1 MGSDECHGRTLGRGE
16 LSIKRTRRSQDYWA
30 RVQGTLLQGSSAAI
44 INFQGH
50 RVLLSIKKGS
60 RMIPRALWIGGKFTL
75 PVSVCLAPQIMRSQ
89 GQIVWFDCRTRRS
102 ILSARIGVSRVGP
115 GFGGWQ
121 VPPGPSLHRIQY
133 LQPATGRG
141 AHSFWGN
148 LQGTRERKKGTDGD
162 GKTNVGPVSV
172 P

>member
-1 MGSDECHGRTLGRGE
+1 MKPWCHRTIGPGS
-16 LSIKRTRRSQDYWA
+16 
-30 RVQGTLLQGSSAAI
+30 QGSSCR
-44 INFQGH
+44 GGLP
-50 RVLLSIKKGS
+50 LLLIFKVIALYLPEK
-60 RMIPRALWIGGKFTL
+60 RALELVPRALSNWEERSLFRSRFAL
-75 PVSVCLAPQIMRSQ
+75 LLRSYRSQ
-89 GQIVWFDCRTRRS
+89 GQIVWVDCRTRKS

-121 VPPGPSLHRIQY
+121 VPPGPSPHRIQY